1 MYLKVLG
8 KQGLAK
14 HKNQYKERNNKG
26 RAEIKEMKMKG
37 TIQRINKAE
46 SWVSGEGNTWTKFQP
61 NQPPKERERHSISE
75 TIDEDRDITTDTN

>member
-14 HKNQYKERNNKG
+14 HKNQYKERNNKD

-37 TIQRINKAE
+37 IIQRINKAE
-46 SWVSGEGNTWTKFQP
+46 SWVSGEGNTWTKF
-61 NQPPKERERHSISE
+61 
-75 TIDEDRDITTDTN
+75 